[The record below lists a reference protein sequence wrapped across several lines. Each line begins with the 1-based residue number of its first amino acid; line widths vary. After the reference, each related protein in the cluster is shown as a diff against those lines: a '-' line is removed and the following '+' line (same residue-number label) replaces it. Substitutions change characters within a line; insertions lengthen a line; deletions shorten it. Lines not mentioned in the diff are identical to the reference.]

1 MGDLPR
7 GFWVV
12 LAAAVSAVVVIV
24 GLIGW
29 GLNPSGV
36 KSRLIAEV
44 ERATGRTMTISG
56 GIGVK
61 FSLVPTV
68 TLDDVALSNPPGF
81 ARPDMVKVARVELS
95 LGLAPLLQHQ
105 IEIDHISLVRPD
117 IQLETNQAGSHNWVF
132 TREPTQ
138 VAAEPHPAAGPG
150 GSPGGNA
157 VGNAGGSRGVAFAV
171 SFLDSTVVDG
181 RIAWV
186 DGASGRR
193 IAARVPQ
200 VSVVAPAG
208 GPAQLTGTVNY
219 DGQTIELS
227 GRADL
232 AEVAS
237 DNGGTPAYPVSL
249 KLESGGA
256 SVAAVG
262 QIARPREAKGYA
274 FEVDADVPDP
284 SRFASFLPSVP
295 LASLK
300 AVTVHADVKD
310 GGGPVPDISVLNVK
324 VRSVALDTL
333 TRGAFLSDVRVS
345 ARDQAP
351 IYLEAQVVVPGFDT
365 DSGVTGTV
373 GDLAW
378 LAHGAT
384 GPVSVDLEWNAASAR
399 ASVAGTIQEPMRF
412 AGFALD
418 ARAIVPNPSLL
429 IDRAPD
435 TLKSVAF
442 RARVTDA
449 PGPIPFQFTSSAGDL
464 TGELS
469 LARDPRFVVSGTV
482 SSQRLDL
489 DALRLRPASQAA
501 GTDPG
506 VPVEPEAHGK
516 ATEVIPDTRLPFDLI
531 RMADADVKFTFGQ
544 LRAGGADIN
553 GVDAVLSAKDG
564 VMRLD
569 PFTIAAPNERL
580 NAALTVDDAKTP
592 PLVHLTVQSP
602 GFALRPLLAVLGM
615 PQVANGPV
623 EVRADLSGT
632 GDTPRALAA
641 SLDGWA
647 DVAIEGGQLD
657 ARLINTWLAGLRPL
671 HIDGADVTNLR
682 CFAVRADA
690 KGGVV
695 AIQPMA
701 LNTAALI
708 IEGAGDVDLG
718 HETLSLR
725 LRPRTKI
732 GGTGI
737 ALPVRVSGPMGAPS
751 ARIDI
756 SPGGGGPG
764 GSGLA
769 GLLLGGKDIMGAAG
783 GGDPCPA
790 ALARARGGAPPSGAE
805 APAAPGGK

>member
-1 MGDLPR
+1 
-7 GFWVV
+7 
-12 LAAAVSAVVVIV
+12 
-24 GLIGW
+24 
-29 GLNPSGV
+29 
-36 KSRLIAEV
+36 
-44 ERATGRTMTISG
+44 
-56 GIGVK
+56 
-61 FSLVPTV
+61 
-68 TLDDVALSNPPGF
+68 
-81 ARPDMVKVARVELS
+81 
-95 LGLAPLLQHQ
+95 
-105 IEIDHISLVRPD
+105 
-117 IQLETNQAGSHNWVF
+117 
-132 TREPTQ
+132 
-138 VAAEPHPAAGPG
+138 
-150 GSPGGNA
+150 
-157 VGNAGGSRGVAFAV
+157 
-171 SFLDSTVVDG
+171 
-181 RIAWV
+181 
-186 DGASGRR
+186 
-193 IAARVPQ
+193 
-200 VSVVAPAG
+200 
-208 GPAQLTGTVNY
+208 
-219 DGQTIELS
+219 
-227 GRADL
+227 
-232 AEVAS
+232 
-237 DNGGTPAYPVSL
+237 
-249 KLESGGA
+249 
-256 SVAAVG
+256 
-262 QIARPREAKGYA
+262 
-274 FEVDADVPDP
+274 
-284 SRFASFLPSVP
+284 
-295 LASLK
+295 
-300 AVTVHADVKD
+300 
-310 GGGPVPDISVLNVK
+310 
-324 VRSVALDTL
+324 
-333 TRGAFLSDVRVS
+333 
-345 ARDQAP
+345 
-351 IYLEAQVVVPGFDT
+351 
-365 DSGVTGTV
+365 
-373 GDLAW
+373 
-378 LAHGAT
+378 
-384 GPVSVDLEWNAASAR
+384 
-399 ASVAGTIQEPMRF
+399 
-412 AGFALD
+412 
-418 ARAIVPNPSLL
+418 
-429 IDRAPD
+429 
-435 TLKSVAF
+435 
-442 RARVTDA
+442 
-449 PGPIPFQFTSSAGDL
+449 
-464 TGELS
+464 
-469 LARDPRFVVSGTV
+469 
-482 SSQRLDL
+482 
-489 DALRLRPASQAA
+489 
-501 GTDPG
+501 
-506 VPVEPEAHGK
+506 
-516 ATEVIPDTRLPFDLI
+516 VIPDTRLPFDLI